1 MGKKLIIDISEFL
14 SEDYEGFGGGD
25 HIDDIHSFVG
35 MSDEELN
42 EVNLD
47 VFELIKE
54 KTMQVAFGYGNSLI
68 ITGQSGLGKTH
79 DVTGALKQANL
90 QQGSD
95 YVFNAGNI
103 SEANLFE
110 ELFLNHDKL
119 LVFDDC
125 DSVFKDVNTLKSALD
140 SKPERIVTRKLKSHF
155 GVTGMSMNDIL
166 ANYTGDRSMADN
178 KSLVSSENKGKLPKQ
193 FTFTGR
199 VIFISNL
206 KQKQIDPAL
215 ITRAT
220 ASIDV
225 DLTHEE
231 VLERLEGILKFMKP
245 EVSDEMK
252 REVLNLVDYLTMNFQ
267 TRHPLS
273 IRTVVNAINTRVS
286 NDKRYKE
293 VNGKKYPLWQLM
305 IKQDLVGKKAVRRSD
320 EG

>member
-1 MGKKLIIDISEFL
+1 MKTKFIKGLGKFL
-14 SEDYEGFGGGD
+14 SENYEGFDKSD
-25 HIDDIHSFVG
+25 HISSFIG
-35 MSDEELN
+35 MSEDDLN
-42 EVNLD
+42 DVNLD
-47 VFELIKE
+47 IFELIRE

-79 DVTGALKQANL
+79 DVTQALTDANL
-90 QQGSD
+90 RPGTD

-155 GVTGMSMNDIL
+155 DVSGMSMKDIL
-166 ANYTGDRSMADN
+166 ANYNGDRSMADN
-178 KSLVSSENKGKLPKQ
+178 KGLFDSNNKGKLPKQ
-193 FTFTGR
+193 FLFTGR

-206 KQKQIDPAL
+206 KQDQIDKAL

-225 DLTHEE
+225 DLTHQE
-231 VLERLEGILKFMKP
+231 VLNRLKGILKHMKP
-245 EVSDEMK
+245 SVSDEMK
-252 REVLNLVDYLTMNFQ
+252 DEVLNLVDYLTMNFL

-273 IRTVVNAINTRVS
+273 IRTVANAIDTRVS

-293 VNGKKYPLWQLM
+293 VNGKRYPLWAMM

-320 EG
+320 LEDTK